1 MQDVELVEGEEKTG
15 AAPNASAD
23 PPTPD
28 GPRRDR
34 KARWRRAR
42 RWWLLATVLV
52 VVLVVV
58 SIVQDRRDQARL
70 VRLAAVPGVL
80 APVDGPVHGLWTTTV
95 ATTGAITDLH
105 DVGGVLVG
113 GWTSPDGGSMARG
126 VDART
131 GAEVWSVPLA
141 SARVP
146 SWGCVTTQRPAT
158 GQNPAVL
165 VCEVVDASAT
175 EILGTTASTHATAVH
190 VVVLD
195 PRTGTVLRRLPA
207 DVHAS
212 FAPVG
217 TDVALATTT
226 DNGID
231 VTRLDPRT
239 GRTVWTVHLTLDFRD
254 AGPVLPVW
262 VQGLGGGLLVQ
273 TDAQAWE
280 LDPTGGVVRV
290 GADPPPPGVWDFF
303 RTAGGDMVRVGF
315 PSPQTSGDLTYTDL
329 ATGATFTPPAARP
342 PSYRVDDGSAPNVL
356 LSLGPT
362 MTAWDLRTGQ
372 QLWHSEGSMTTALIL
387 DGTVYSIGAGTV
399 HAQDAQTGHTLWS
412 VDTTTRGA
420 NDLATDGRTLLV
432 LTGNDA
438 ATSTLRSLDLTDG
451 SEQWQTS
458 LPVAAQ
464 SLQVI
469 TGRLFASTLD
479 GVEALG

>member
-1 MQDVELVEGEEKTG
+1 MRDVELVEGDERTG
-15 AAPNASAD
+15 ATTPSSAD
-23 PPTPD
+23 ASPGD
-28 GPRRDR
+28 GSARR
-34 KARWRRAR
+34 RRAR

-52 VVLVVV
+52 VVLVVT

-80 APVDGPVHGLWTTTV
+80 APVGGPVHGLWTTPV
-95 ATTGAITDLH
+95 ATTAAIMDVH

-113 GWTSPDGGSMARG
+113 GWTSPDGGSAARG

-131 GAEVWSVPLA
+131 GTEVWSVPLA
-141 SARVP
+141 AAGVP
-146 SWGCVTTQRPAT
+146 SWGCVTTQGPVT
-158 GQNPAVL
+158 GQDRAVL
-165 VCEVVDASAT
+165 VCEVVDASVT
-175 EILGTTASTHATAVH
+175 EMLGTTNSTHATAVH

-207 DVHAS
+207 DVQGS
-212 FAPVG
+212 FATIG
-217 TDVALATTT
+217 ADVVRATTT
-226 DNGID
+226 DNGVD

-239 GRTVWTVHLTLDFRD
+239 GRTAWTAHLTADSRY
-254 AGPVLPVW
+254 AGTVRPVW

-273 TDAQAWE
+273 ADAQAWE

-290 GADPPPPGVWDFF
+290 GTAPPPAGVWEFF
-303 RTAGGDMVRVGF
+303 RTAGGDMVRFGF
-315 PSPQTSGDLTYTDL
+315 PSPQTSGDLTYTVL

-342 PSYRVDDGSAPNVL
+342 PSYGVDDGSAPNVL

-372 QLWHSEGSMTTALIL
+372 QRWRGEGSITTALIL
-387 DGTVYSIGAGTV
+387 DGTVYSVGAGIV
-399 HAQDAQTGHTLWS
+399 HAQDAQTGHALWS
-412 VDTTTRGA
+412 VDTKTRGA

-432 LTGNDA
+432 LTGNDT

-451 SEQWQTS
+451 HEQWQTQ

-479 GVEALG
+479 GTLALG